1 MADIQFNKIKVSVIG
16 AGGLGREVDSW
27 ISGDRFT
34 NLETAGFWDDNLE
47 ALKLYNFEKKIHGRL
62 DSDKISGA
70 VVLGIMDCQF
80 KQKIFERLEKNQA
93 IEILSY
99 FHQSVI
105 IGQRTSIG
113 NGVIL
118 FPNVIVSCDVTI
130 GKGSFLNLGTQIG
143 HDVTIGNYV
152 SIMPNVDLGGG
163 VVIGDNV
170 FIGTGATILPGVKIA
185 PNTRIGAGS
194 VVVKTIKKEGTY
206 FGNPAKNIF

>member
-1 MADIQFNKIKVSVIG
+1 MEDIQFNKRSVSVIG

-27 ISGDRFT
+27 ISGDHLT
-34 NLETAGFWDDNLE
+34 DLETTGFWDDNLE
-47 ALKLYNFEKKIHGRL
+47 ALKQYNIEKKIHGKL
-62 DSDKISGA
+62 DSEKITGA
-70 VVLGIMDCQF
+70 VILGIMDCGF
-80 KQKIFERLEKNQA
+80 KQKIFEKLEENPA

-99 FHQSVI
+99 IHQSVI
-105 IGQRTSIG
+105 IGQRTTIA
-113 NGVIL
+113 NGVVL
-118 FPNVIVSCDVTI
+118 FPNVIVSCDVNI
-130 GKGSFLNLGTQIG
+130 GKGTFLNLGTQIG

-170 FIGTGATILPGVKIA
+170 FIGTGATILPGVKVA

-194 VVVKTIKKEGTY
+194 VVVKTIKKQGTY